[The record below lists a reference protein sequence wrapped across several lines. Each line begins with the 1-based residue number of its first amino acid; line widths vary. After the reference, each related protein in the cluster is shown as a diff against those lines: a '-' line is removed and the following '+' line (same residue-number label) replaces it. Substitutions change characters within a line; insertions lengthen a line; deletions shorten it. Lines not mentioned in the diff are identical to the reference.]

1 MSELLERFGGT
12 SCALAP
18 NDAGPGTEMDAA
30 DLVQLAF
37 SSGAET
43 ILTMLRKRAS
53 SEFPAVIPALE
64 SLLVEIEEVR
74 RYRGSLWDL
83 LGGLKPRPN

>member
-12 SCALAP
+12 SCELAP
-18 NDAGPGTEMDAA
+18 DDAGPGTEMDAA

-43 ILTMLRKRAS
+43 ILTM
-53 SEFPAVIPALE
+53 
-64 SLLVEIEEVR
+64 
-74 RYRGSLWDL
+74 
-83 LGGLKPRPN
+83 

>member
-1 MSELLERFGGT
+1 MGELLERYGGT

-18 NDAGPGTEMDAA
+18 DDAEPGTEMDAT

-43 ILTMLRKRAS
+43 ILTMLRKRAPA
-53 SEFPAVIPALE
+53 EFPAVIPALE
-64 SLLVEIEEVR
+64 ALLVEVEEVR

-83 LGGLKPRPN
+83 PGGLKPRPN